1 MTTATLSPTE
11 ITRLNIQLDTSPGL
25 PKLPHIPRNIL
36 ADPLTP
42 EQQEANLLHVALWI
56 VERDQKNL
64 DMKVWHR
71 AWVNDYSAEY
81 SNWSTRASN
90 REGFHS
96 CGTAHCL
103 AGFAQVM
110 AGEEAF
116 TTYPLDA
123 GLRLLGREAVRHFH
137 NNEYTALQYLK
148 EVIAR
153 NS

>member
-1 MTTATLSPTE
+1 MTTTTLAQSA
-11 ITRLNIQLDTSPGL
+11 RLNIQLDTSPGL

-42 EQQEANLLHVALWI
+42 EQQEANLLHVALWV

-64 DMKVWHR
+64 HMEVWHR
-71 AWVNDYSAEY
+71 AWADENIEEY
-81 SNWSTRASN
+81 WDWCNEASY

-96 CGTAHCL
+96 CGTTHCIT
-103 AGFAQVM
+103 GFAQVM

-116 TTYPLDA
+116 ATYPLDA
-123 GLRLLGREAVRHFH
+123 GRRLLGMEAVSHF
-137 NNEYTALQYLK
+137 NNDEYTALQYLR
-148 EVIAR
+148 EVISS